1 MNLKI
6 EDIQLFPIGLA
17 IKWDDNTDS
26 LLNYEKLR
34 TLCPCAYCAGESDVF
49 GNIYKGSDQ
58 KLSPD
63 AFRIVNIIKVGHYAI
78 RISWGDNHNT
88 GIYSYEMLK
97 KIGE

>member
-49 GNIYKGSDQ
+49 GNIYK
-58 KLSPD
+58 
-63 AFRIVNIIKVGHYAI
+63 
-78 RISWGDNHNT
+78 
-88 GIYSYEMLK
+88 
-97 KIGE
+97 